1 MPFGIIEDNLWIA
14 PFIQIEHLDLFE
26 PNSICQSDVLMISW
40 DVWRVGLIGIIYLL
54 YVFAYLICGPVA
66 LMVCGFWNLGY
77 LDLFAFQIQIN
88 IHQIV
93 VMALNF
99 IAEPVCNLINLL
111 IVFTIFLFQT
121 LSWHL
126 LLFYFCE
133 K

>member
-1 MPFGIIEDNLWIA
+1 M
-14 PFIQIEHLDLFE
+14 
-26 PNSICQSDVLMISW
+26 
-40 DVWRVGLIGIIYLL
+40 
-54 YVFAYLICGPVA
+54 A

-111 IVFTIFLFQT
+111 IVFTLFLFQT
-121 LSWHL
+121 LS
-126 LLFYFCE
+126 
-133 K
+133 

>member
-1 MPFGIIEDNLWIA
+1 MNCTFYTNWAFRSFWTKQHMSVLSVRCFMIA
-14 PFIQIEHLDLFE
+14 G
-26 PNSICQSDVLMISW
+26 